1 MGLKSDIKKAFLEN
15 IKPND
20 DWQPTKE
27 GEAKY
32 DKLGQ
37 DIEDAI
43 VKFTVAQTLRVTKLN
58 ASQANVPAITPV
70 GPGTVPLLTVKVDD
84 TGGAV
89 DNVIGGGKPESMTS
103 AVVLKKEE
111 VKGLG

>member
-27 GEAKY
+27 GEAK
-32 DKLGQ
+32 